1 MLNTDC
7 SDGCVCRAEG
17 SIPTVRLRSVK
28 SFLRSIG
35 VKLLVGSEQVMR
47 DQMEGDAA
55 RYQVGTVNGITYCR
69 CEDIVTEL
77 KEFVKECALAG
88 QLKRRLGAPD
98 DALRVTVSIDK
109 GGSYTKAFITVWDA
123 DQSQSPLRAVL
134 LGVYSGTDD
143 RQSIKSVFGPAMAQL
158 ERAAPNIDWPYQYPN
173 STNNSSSS
181 NSTQSPRVFGPYLSD
196 ECGDCKALKARGA
209 VQTPLRTTPY
219 RSIHISWG
227 GDIMVLHELLGTQ
240 GPSATYNCHVCEIHH
255 NTLKTAKPPSP
266 SSTTA
271 VPAAPLRTTAT
282 ATAHYQQAVAGPK
295 SVRPPKSQEQLPLV
309 TGEIAGCIG
318 PSPLHVKMGL
328 TKDLLTELQS
338 EAAKLDERPRKERRW
353 FAASAMQTRAVRQL
367 RDMCLREQSLQR
379 GQPRLH
385 EQLEKAT
392 TKHARCVR
400 QSMLPESQDAAAAID
415 RLSGQI
421 KSNRI
426 ALEGVTAELNS
437 AATAGPFTRALSAE
451 LLKHHIHKRSY
462 HGGEYVGGDC
472 DRIMNHGDAIA
483 NCLRRTQL
491 VGVDDSTADCGDDA
505 TAAKYRRLF
514 AALREC
520 SQLFSAPRALCS
532 HEIKR
537 LEEHSAA
544 LAELWPRTFTPKFHV
559 MTHHMPRFA
568 RDWGSIG
575 LASEQCVESS
585 HRLFN
590 SLDVTF
596 AGVTNVILKLKSM
609 VKRFRLRARAP
620 AYTQPKRGRY
630 AKPAPATARPSPVVS
645 A

>member
-1 MLNTDC
+1 
-7 SDGCVCRAEG
+7 
-17 SIPTVRLRSVK
+17 VRLRSVK
-28 SFLRSIG
+28 SFLRSVG

-55 RYQVGTVNGITYCR
+55 RYQAGTVNGITYCR

-77 KEFVKECALAG
+77 KEFVRECAMAG

-134 LGVYSGTDD
+134 IGVYCGTDD
-143 RQSIKSVFGPAMAQL
+143 RLSIKAVFGPAIGQL
-158 ERAAPNIDWPYQYPN
+158 ERAAANIDWPYQYTN
-173 STNNSSSS
+173 VSSTS
-181 NSTQSPRVFGPYLSD
+181 NVFGQYLSD
-196 ECGDCKALKARGA
+196 ECGDCTALQRAGA

-219 RSIHISWG
+219 RSIRISWG

-240 GPSATYNCHVCEIHH
+240 GPSATYNCHMCEMHH
-255 NTLKTAKPPSP
+255 NTLKTAKPPST
-266 SSTTA
+266 TTA
-271 VPAAPLRTTAT
+271 APSAPLRTTAT
-282 ATAHYQQAVAGPK
+282 ATAHHQQYVAGPK
-295 SVRPPKSQEQLPLV
+295 SARPPKSQEQLPLV

-338 EAAKLDERPRKERRW
+338 AAAKLDERPRKERRW
-353 FAASAMQTRAVRQL
+353 FAVVEMQTLAVLQL
-367 RDMCLREQSLQR
+367 RDMCLRERSLQR
-379 GQPRLH
+379 EQPRLQ
-385 EQLEKAT
+385 EQLQKAKD
-392 TKHARCVR
+392 KHKRVWS
-400 QSMLPESQDAAAAID
+400 QQMLLEAEDAAAAID
-415 RLSGQI
+415 RLKEQI

-426 ALEGVTAELNS
+426 ALEGITEELNS
-437 AATAGPFTRALSAE
+437 AATAGPFTRALSDE
-451 LLKHHIHKRSY
+451 LLKHHVHKRSY

-472 DRIMNHGDAIA
+472 DRIMDNGDAIA

-491 VGVDDSTADCGDDA
+491 VGVDGSTADCGDDGV
-505 TAAKYRRLF
+505 AAKYRRLF
-514 AALREC
+514 AQLREC
-520 SQLFSAPRALCS
+520 SLLFSAPRVLCS

-537 LEEHSAA
+537 LEERSAA
-544 LAELWPRTFTPKFHV
+544 LAKLWPRTFTPKFHV
-559 MTHHMPRFA
+559 LTHHMLQFA

-590 SLDVTF
+590 SLCITF
-596 AGVTNVILKLKSM
+596 AGMTNMILKLKSM
-609 VKRFRLRARAP
+609 VKRFRLRASA
-620 AYTQPKRGRY
+620 AADDYTPPKRCKD
-630 AKPAPATARPSPVVS
+630 AKPAHAKALPSPVVS